1 MLPRMSASRFL
12 PSVSRRDFLRGAQAI
27 AITAALNKAYAG
39 VLPEQ
44 TASDEEFWRQIREA
58 YSVDPAII
66 NLNNGGVAPSP
77 SMVLDEQINEIK
89 YGNYSPSYRM
99 WRDLE
104 PKIEGVR
111 KKIAAMWDA
120 DPESI
125 AVTRN
130 ASESLINVQLG
141 MDMKPGDEVLIT
153 TQDYPRMLNTWEQ
166 RRRRDGI
173 VIKKVDFKVPVQSP
187 DELVKLYRDNI
198 TPKTKVIHMSQVCF
212 MTGQIFPVKEI
223 CKLARE
229 HGIPSIVDGAHAIAH
244 VPFKFSDIDCDYY
257 GASLHKWLSAPIG
270 TGVLYVRK
278 DRIPLTW
285 ALMPASESQDK
296 DIRKFEEI
304 GTHPAA
310 MHNGILQALEFYA
323 NIGAER
329 KFARL
334 RYLKSRWAERLQK
347 IPGCTVLAKAED
359 PRLSGA
365 FATVQFDG
373 VDCGKLGDRLM
384 SKYQIFTTPITGP
397 EVRGGPPVA
406 GSSGPNAKQQFN
418 GLRICPNVYTTPEE
432 IDRFVMAVEESVPA
446 MRKSA

>member
-1 MLPRMSASRFL
+1 MNASSFL

-44 TASDEEFWRQIREA
+44 MAGDEAFWRQIREA
-58 YSVDPAII
+58 YTVDPAII

-104 PKIEGVR
+104 PKIEDVR
-111 KKIAAMWDA
+111 KKMAQMWDA

-153 TQDYPRMLNTWEQ
+153 TQDYPRMVNTWEQ

-187 DELVKLYRDNI
+187 DDLVKLYRENI
-198 TPKTKVIHMSQVCF
+198 TAKTKVIHMSQVCF

-229 HGIPSIVDGAHAIAH
+229 HGVPSIVDGAHAFAH

-270 TGVLYVRK
+270 TGVLYVRR

-285 ALMPASESQDK
+285 ALMPA
-296 DIRKFEEI
+296 
-304 GTHPAA
+304 A
-310 MHNGILQALEFYA
+310 
-323 NIGAER
+323 
-329 KFARL
+329 
-334 RYLKSRWAERLQK
+334 
-347 IPGCTVLAKAED
+347 
-359 PRLSGA
+359 
-365 FATVQFDG
+365 
-373 VDCGKLGDRLM
+373 
-384 SKYQIFTTPITGP
+384 
-397 EVRGGPPVA
+397 
-406 GSSGPNAKQQFN
+406 
-418 GLRICPNVYTTPEE
+418 
-432 IDRFVMAVEESVPA
+432 
-446 MRKSA
+446 